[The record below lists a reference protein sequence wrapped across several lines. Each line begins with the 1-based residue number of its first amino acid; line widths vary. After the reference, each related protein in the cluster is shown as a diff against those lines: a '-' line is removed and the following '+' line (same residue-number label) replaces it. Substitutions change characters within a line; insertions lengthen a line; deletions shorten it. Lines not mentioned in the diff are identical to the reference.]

1 MKFVAISY
9 NFQFQERI
17 GSVETI
23 WGNTVLNKSFIINL
37 EEYQIDH
44 SGTGCCYIRNIGK
57 GFKFGNNAT
66 DTFRGKEKLGEC
78 FNAFMSLTCSVEF
91 KYFQIE
97 RSQSWNGEYL
107 EIGFDN
113 QARIHC
119 DFKKYDFSIGN
130 PKDPSLKGISL
141 PSG

>member
-9 NFQFQERI
+9 NFQIQERI
-17 GSVETI
+17 GSAETI
-23 WGNTVLNKSFIINL
+23 WGNTVLDKSFIINL

-78 FNAFMSLTCSVEF
+78 FNAFMTLTCSVEF

-119 DFKKYDFSIGN
+119 DFKEYEFLIGN
-130 PKDPSLKGISL
+130 PNDPSLQGISL
-141 PSG
+141 LRG

>member
-1 MKFVAISY
+1 MLFV
-9 NFQFQERI
+9 
-17 GSVETI
+17 
-23 WGNTVLNKSFIINL
+23 INL
-37 EEYQIDH
+37 EEYQSDY

-57 GFKFGNNAT
+57 GFKFGNNAI

-78 FNAFMSLTCSVEF
+78 FKAFMSLTCSVEF

-119 DFKKYDFSIGN
+119 DFKEYDFSIGN

-141 PSG
+141 QSG

>member
-1 MKFVAISY
+1 M
-9 NFQFQERI
+9 
-17 GSVETI
+17 
-23 WGNTVLNKSFIINL
+23 LFIINL
-37 EEYQIDH
+37 EEYQIDY

-57 GFKFGNNAT
+57 GFKFGNNAI

-119 DFKKYDFSIGN
+119 DFKEYGFSIGN

-141 PSG
+141 KSKVRI